1 MGLTLHLEERRRT
14 YVMLLDNDTIEGKTF
29 INEEG
34 HQQQLTI
41 NFIELSC
48 LLPQGTVVER
58 EVNCD
63 SAFML
68 VTLPPIATEIHEKMP
83 WVPREQPIYLV
94 MDNTGGHV
102 TRAAREEYTM
112 RLRDEFKIIIL
123 QQSAC

>member
-94 MDNTGGHV
+94 MDNTGGHG

-112 RLRDEFKIIIL
+112 RLRDEFKIIVL

>member
-94 MDNTGGHV
+94 MDNTGGHG